1 MVVEHR
7 GKTPRIADSAFVAPT
22 AVIVGDVEI
31 GADSSVWFGA
41 VIRAE
46 GGTIR
51 IGARCAIEDNA
62 VIHAGEDDVTSLGP
76 GVTVGHCAVVDGCRI
91 EAGAQIGSNEVVL
104 HDARIGEGAIVA
116 AGSVVT
122 AGLIVPARA
131 AAVGAP
137 ATPHPIEGAAAA
149 WIAHTAT
156 DNARLA
162 HEYRNEGLGDP
173 ALHET
178 PSTFTRRKRHVVT
191 SDERLRQL

>member
-46 GGTIR
+46 GGSIH

-62 VIHAGEDDVTSLGP
+62 VIHAGENDVTALGP
-76 GVTVGHCAVVDGCRI
+76 GVTIGHCAVVDGCRI
-91 EAGAQIGSNEVVL
+91 EAGAQIGANAVVL
-104 HDARIGEGAIVA
+104 HDARVGEGAIVA

-122 AGLIVPARA
+122 AGQAVPARSA
-131 AAVGAP
+131 AIGAP
-137 ATPHPIEGAAAA
+137 ALAQPIDGAAAT

-162 HEYRNEGLGDP
+162 LEYRNEGLGDP

-178 PSTFTRRKRHVVT
+178 PSTFSRRKRHIVT
-191 SDERLRQL
+191 SDERLRHL